1 MRSRRGGT
9 GRCRTMRKGG
19 RWWRLAES
27 RGNRA
32 SQHRPSSLPARAAAA
47 QPTDASPALQRPPV
61 RDKIN
66 SFQEGCRSCRKSSR
80 RQSPQ
85 TAGPA
90 RFTSIRCPLPRCSP
104 TLAMRIRIRPVH
116 RTHILLNP
124 NIVVPATP
132 RAPRRP
138 HPRASLHPH
147 RECTTLETSRCARPS
162 YPPLARRLS
171 RRQALPTGCLSR
183 QGGSRG
189 TGVGLGPC
197 PPRRPAA
204 SLVPTTGSRARPSAS
219 THACS
224 RRYDDGDIPEEQA
237 RVKVRRLSRP
247 AAVNS
252 TPQRIYPQ

>member
-1 MRSRRGGT
+1 MARLANPEGAGGAPCQSQLKAGATGPHRSGRSR
-9 GRCRTMRKGG
+9 
-19 RWWRLAES
+19 
-27 RGNRA
+27 
-32 SQHRPSSLPARAAAA
+32 PSPSPARAAAA
-47 QPTDASPALQRPPV
+47 PPTDASPALQRPPV
-61 RDKIN
+61 RDEIN
-66 SFQEGCRSCRKSSR
+66 SFQEGCCRSCRKSSS
-80 RQSPQ
+80 RQGPQ

-90 RFTSIRCPLPRCSP
+90 RSPSHGPDAADNADLDLCIVRISFSTRVFLP
-104 TLAMRIRIRPVH
+104 A
-116 RTHILLNP
+116 
-124 NIVVPATP
+124 AP